1 MDTLG
6 LLVRRLTEKGYL
18 NLAQLVGEAV
28 EEVKVETVDG
38 NISNIGNVG
47 NCPTEG
53 IKTEPE
59 NQSGEEITSG
69 GT

>member
-1 MDTLG
+1 MDTWG
-6 LLVRRLTEKGYL
+6 ALVRRLTEKGYL

-38 NISNIGNVG
+38 NIGNIG

-59 NQSGEEITSG
+59 NPSGEEITAG

>member
-38 NISNIGNVG
+38 NIGNIGN
-47 NCPTEG
+47 CRPEG

-59 NQSGEEITSG
+59 NQSGEEITAG
-69 GT
+69 GTW

>member
-1 MDTLG
+1 MG
-6 LLVRRLTEKGYL
+6 ALVSRLTEKGYL

-28 EEVKVETVDG
+28 EEVKVETLDG
-38 NISNIGNVG
+38 NISNIGNIG

-59 NQSGEEITSG
+59 NPSGEEITAG

>member
-1 MDTLG
+1 MG

-38 NISNIGNVG
+38 NIGNIG
-47 NCPTEG
+47 NCPTE
-53 IKTEPE
+53 
-59 NQSGEEITSG
+59 
-69 GT
+69 